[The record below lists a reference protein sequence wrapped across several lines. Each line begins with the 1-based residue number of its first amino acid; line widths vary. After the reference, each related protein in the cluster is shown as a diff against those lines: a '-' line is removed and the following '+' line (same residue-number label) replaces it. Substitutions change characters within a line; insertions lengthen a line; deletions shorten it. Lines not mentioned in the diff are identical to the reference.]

1 MAHRFVLF
9 NGLSSFLRK
18 IVDMTIS
25 KRLYLFAFVSVVISV
40 LLGGYGLVA
49 LKEADKT
56 LEIMTKQTLASL
68 KTVLEAR
75 VRVNR
80 MSALQYEYL
89 TTGKSDV
96 QDHITSTRE
105 EVQKLMNTYGSS
117 LIASEEDRMLFE
129 ATQKALNDFDTERAL
144 ARKKL
149 EANEPGAH
157 EYYVEHAIKSQF
169 GNVVAAMEKL
179 AEYNEKM
186 AIADND
192 RVAKEGERAVFLIS
206 TFIILGTIIL
216 LVFAYVIIRGVTIP
230 LAALQNTIGRI
241 EETLDLTSRVEVK
254 SMDEIGITATA
265 FNKLLARLQG
275 SLKNLTEHVMAVSN
289 TADSLAD
296 TVHDVSQSIASQSES
311 SSAIAAAVE
320 EMTVSIDHVSDQS
333 SDALEMATESGRE
346 AETGSRTVAQTITD
360 IRTIS
365 ENVHQAGDTIRSV
378 ESQSEKVA
386 HVAQVIREVADQTNL
401 LALNAAIEA
410 ARAGE
415 QGRGFAVVADE
426 VRKLA
431 ERTTTSTQEIFATIE
446 TMRSQSREAAEQMQM
461 SVEMVDHSVDRA
473 NEADAAIQNI
483 AGAAVR
489 TAETVNLISSAI
501 KEQSTASQDIANKVE
516 RIASAIEQINAS
528 AELSAE
534 GARTLKDEASE
545 SMKIIRQYTI

>member
-1 MAHRFVLF
+1 
-9 NGLSSFLRK
+9 
-18 IVDMTIS
+18 MTIS

-40 LLGGYGLVA
+40 FLGGYGLMA
-49 LKEADKT
+49 LKEADRA
-56 LEIMTKQTLASL
+56 LETMAHQTLASV

-75 VRVNR
+75 VRINR
-80 MSALQYEYL
+80 ISTLQHEYL
-89 TTGKSDV
+89 ESPNPEIRA
-96 QDHITSTRE
+96 QITATRE
-105 EVQKLMNTYGSS
+105 EVQKLMDIHRAS
-117 LIASEEDRMLFE
+117 LIASEEERVLFE
-129 ATQKALNDFDTERAL
+129 ATQQALNDFDAERDV

-149 EANEPGAH
+149 EANEPGAR
-157 EYYVEHAIKSQF
+157 EYYMEHAIKGQF
-169 GNVVAAMEKL
+169 TNVIGAMEKL
-179 AEYNEKM
+179 AKYNEEL
-186 AIADND
+186 AISDQKRTSAD
-192 RVAKEGERAVFLIS
+192 GERAVFLVTILIIIS
-206 TFIILGTIIL
+206 AITLG
-216 LVFAYVIIRGVTIP
+216 VFAYVIIRGVTIP
-230 LAALQNTIGRI
+230 LAALQGTIERI

-254 SMDEIGITATA
+254 SMDEIGLTAIA
-265 FNKLLARLQG
+265 FNKLAVRLQG
-275 SLKNLTEHVMAVSN
+275 SLKNLTDHVMAVSR

-296 TVHDVSQSIASQSES
+296 SVHDVSQSIASQSES

-365 ENVHQAGDTIRSV
+365 ENVHQAGATIRSV

-446 TMRSQSREAAEQMQM
+446 TMRSQSREAAEQMQL

-516 RIASAIEQINAS
+516 RIASAIEEINAS
-528 AELSAE
+528 AEQSAA
-534 GARTLKDEASE
+534 GAHTLKEEAAE

>member
-1 MAHRFVLF
+1 
-9 NGLSSFLRK
+9 
-18 IVDMTIS
+18 MTIS
-25 KRLYLFAFVSVVISV
+25 KRLYLFAFISVVISV
-40 LLGGYGLVA
+40 FLGSYGLVA
-49 LKEADKT
+49 LKEADHA
-56 LEIMTKQTLASL
+56 LETMAHQTLTSV

-80 MSALQYEYL
+80 ISTLQYEYM
-89 TTGKSDV
+89 DNPNPEV
-96 QDHITSTRE
+96 RARITAARE
-105 EVQKLMNTYGSS
+105 ELQKLMDSYGSS
-117 LIASEEDRMLFE
+117 LVVSEEDRALFE
-129 ATQKALNDFDTERAL
+129 ATQQALNAFDAQRA
-144 ARKKL
+144 AAFQKL
-149 EANEPGAH
+149 EANEPGAR
-157 EYYVEHAIKSQF
+157 EYYIQNAIKSQF
-169 GNVVAAMEKL
+169 ANVIGAMEKL
-179 AEYNEKM
+179 AKYNEDLATLDQK
-186 AIADND
+186 
-192 RVAKEGERAVFLIS
+192 RVAAEGERAVMVVTILIIVAAIGL
-206 TFIILGTIIL
+206 II
-216 LVFAYVIIRGVTIP
+216 FAYVIIRGVTIP
-230 LAALQNTIGRI
+230 LAALQNTIERI

-254 SMDEIGITATA
+254 SMDEIGHTATA
-265 FNKLLARLQG
+265 FNKLAARLQG
-275 SLKNLTEHVMAVSN
+275 SLKNLAEHVMAVSR

-296 TVHDVSQSIASQSES
+296 SVNDVSRSIASQSES

-365 ENVHQAGDTIRSV
+365 DNVHQAGATIRSV
-378 ESQSEKVA
+378 ESQSDKVA

-446 TMRSQSREAAEQMQM
+446 TMRNQSREAAEQMQL

-516 RIASAIEQINAS
+516 RIASAIEEINAS
-528 AELSAE
+528 AEQSAA
-534 GARTLKDEASE
+534 GAHTLKEEAAE
-545 SMKIIRQYTI
+545 SMKIIREYTI